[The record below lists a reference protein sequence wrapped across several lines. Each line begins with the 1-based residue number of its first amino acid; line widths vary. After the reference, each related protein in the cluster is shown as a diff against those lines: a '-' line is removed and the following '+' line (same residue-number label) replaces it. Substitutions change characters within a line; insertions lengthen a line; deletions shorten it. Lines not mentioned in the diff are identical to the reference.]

1 MIINIEFLGD
11 EPIENVITCMHHK
24 IDKVIFFG
32 YQEMIRLQKT
42 RTDHYLK
49 TFCGVQEV
57 VYQELSENN
66 LQLVLDT
73 MRQSIELEL
82 SRGNKIYFD
91 VTGGEDLILVAFG
104 ILSKEYQAPIHQ
116 YDIVKN
122 KIMEFALG
130 SYTYLS
136 VDVPLQKAEWNIDRF
151 IELQGGII
159 NYSRHKSVKD
169 LSDPEF
175 AEDVSALWRIACKY
189 KNQWNPFSGF
199 MREHLIPDE
208 NLQVRENAKTII
220 SALWNTA
227 GKLNRVED
235 LNHILDD
242 LKDAGLLLDLV
253 HRDGR
258 YAFKIKNQL
267 IKECLWESGSILE
280 LQVYQNEKKHSDD
293 CRVGVHLDWDGVIM
307 PQGEGDVINE
317 IDVLSLTGNIPTFIS
332 CKSGI
337 NGSQKILHA
346 LYELETVTRRFGGK
360 YARMILATTNSL
372 GSVYQQR
379 AKEMNIEV
387 YEVGRECN

>member
-49 TFCGVQEV
+49 TYCGVQEV

-159 NYSRHKSVKD
+159 NYGRHKSVKD

-189 KNQWNPFSGF
+189 KNQSSYGI
-199 MREHLIPDE
+199 LS
-208 NLQVRENAKTII
+208 I
-220 SALWNTA
+220 SA
-227 GKLNRVED
+227 
-235 LNHILDD
+235 
-242 LKDAGLLLDLV
+242 
-253 HRDGR
+253 
-258 YAFKIKNQL
+258 
-267 IKECLWESGSILE
+267 S
-280 LQVYQNEKKHSDD
+280 
-293 CRVGVHLDWDGVIM
+293 
-307 PQGEGDVINE
+307 
-317 IDVLSLTGNIPTFIS
+317 
-332 CKSGI
+332 
-337 NGSQKILHA
+337 
-346 LYELETVTRRFGGK
+346 
-360 YARMILATTNSL
+360 
-372 GSVYQQR
+372 
-379 AKEMNIEV
+379 
-387 YEVGRECN
+387 